1 MNMKKLLFSLLALM
15 CVLPLWAGQPDSIS
29 SYEQR
34 LQRRQTAWDR
44 LLPDM
49 YVVQYAGDFGM
60 ISAGVGWA
68 YGREHWETHF
78 LVGYLPPKYGH
89 SHYWTT
95 TLRQLYM
102 PWTLKRGNSSFS
114 CRPLT
119 VSLSLNSIIHGDFW
133 MSEPDR
139 YPHGYYGFSSRM
151 RFHLGLG
158 QRFTFD
164 IPRSRRFLSSSVSF
178 YYELSTCDLYVRQ
191 KVLNSSIPLRDI
203 LVLGIGAVWKI

>member
-1 MNMKKLLFSLLALM
+1 MNMKKLLFSLVLLLCA
-15 CVLPLWAGQPDSIS
+15 LPLCAEQFDSLCA
-29 SYEQR
+29 YEQR
-34 LQRRQTAWDR
+34 LQKRQTAWSR

-60 ISAGVGWA
+60 ISAGMGWS
-68 YGREHWETHF
+68 YGHNHWETHF

-95 TLRQLYM
+95 TLRQLYL
-102 PWTLKRGNSSFS
+102 PWSLQRDGSSFS
-114 CRPLT
+114 FRPLT

-139 YPHGYYGFSSRM
+139 FSSRM

-164 IPRSRRFLSSSVSF
+164 IPRSRRFLSSSISL

-191 KVLNSSIPLRDI
+191 KILNSSIPLRDI